1 MESSSLKWKHIEVKI
16 ESEKMV
22 FENIVK
28 PKVEIKT
35 EEDIKIKLES
45 NDEDLQNGLHVI
57 ENLNAPFN
65 NKFHNSNQSKNNPL
79 KVEIRN
85 DIKTEL
91 EELHLQEECNKFQG
105 FLL

>member
-1 MESSSLKWKHIEVKI
+1 MESSSLKCKDIEVKI

-45 NDEDLQNGLHVI
+45 NDEDLL
-57 ENLNAPFN
+57 
-65 NKFHNSNQSKNNPL
+65 
-79 KVEIRN
+79 
-85 DIKTEL
+85 
-91 EELHLQEECNKFQG
+91 
-105 FLL
+105 